1 MQALVEPLSN
11 PAQTR
16 SLTLVEP
23 KKGGRSFRDIIN
35 ASGTQVNATLDTHM
49 NTSADALQ
57 ANAWM
62 NATAAAPPPPP
73 TFKPAADSQTSAQQ
87 KQKQLELESI
97 RSRAAAAQAQLDR
110 ERKKVEAAMQK
121 RRQEEAEK
129 EALKQQE
136 EQRILK
142 EQEEQERKRLEI
154 EQIKAE
160 IAKREEQVRIRQEE
174 ERIRRENEQRLKQ
187 QLLADRLRKEKEA
200 KEAARQAQLQRE
212 KMEELQDRIH
222 RHRISRAKTL
232 IKRRLSPL
240 IHRVRERIDKR
251 NTKALER
258 HRMWHFNLCVGIQ
271 NPYSSLNLSMMRPLH
286 STPQG
291 IRERV
296 SKCMLYEK
304 YALED
309 VKQVNTRA
317 HLVPRVC
324 SL

>member
-1 MQALVEPLSN
+1 MA
-11 PAQTR
+11 
-16 SLTLVEP
+16 LVEP

-35 ASGTQVNATLDTHM
+35 ASGLQVNATHDTHM
-49 NTSADALQ
+49 KASTHALQ

-62 NATAAAPPPPP
+62 NATAAPPP
-73 TFKPAADSQTSAQQ
+73 TFQPAADSQPSAQQ

-110 ERKKVEAAMQK
+110 ERKKVEAAMEK
-121 RRQEEAEK
+121 KRQEEAEK
-129 EALKQQE
+129 ETLKLQE
-136 EQRILK
+136 QQRILK

-160 IAKREEQVRIRQEE
+160 IARREEEVRIRQEE
-174 ERIRRENEQRLKQ
+174 ERARRENEQRLKQ
-187 QLLADRLRKEKEA
+187 QLLAECLRKDKEA
-200 KEAARQAQLQRE
+200 KEAARLAQLQRE
-212 KMEELQDRIH
+212 KIEELQDRIH

-309 VKQVNTRA
+309 VKQVNTWA
-317 HLVPRVC
+317 VGTSSAQ
-324 SL
+324 SLISTW

>member
-1 MQALVEPLSN
+1 MI
-11 PAQTR
+11 
-16 SLTLVEP
+16 LVEP

-35 ASGTQVNATLDTHM
+35 ATDSPSSAVHDTHM
-49 NTSADALQ
+49 VASAQASS

-62 NATAAAPPPPP
+62 NTTVVPP
-73 TFKPAADSQTSAQQ
+73 TTFKRANDLQQSAQE

-97 RSRAAAAQAQLDR
+97 RSRVAAQQAQLDL

-121 RRQEEAEK
+121 KKLEEES
-129 EALKQQE
+129 LKQQQ
-136 EQRILK
+136 EQQRLLK
-142 EQEEQERKRLEI
+142 EQEEERKRLEI

-160 IAKREEQVRIRQEE
+160 IAKREEEARVRQEQ
-174 ERIRRENEQRLKQ
+174 ERIKRERERELKQ
-187 QLLADRLRKEKEA
+187 QQLLEILRKDKEA
-200 KEAARQAQLQRE
+200 KEAARLERLRRE
-212 KMEELQDRIH
+212 KIEALQDRMH
-222 RHRISRAKTL
+222 RQRISRAKTL
-232 IKRRLSPL
+232 IRRRFTPL

-251 NTKALER
+251 NAKAVER

-286 STPQG
+286 STPEG

-309 VKQVNTRA
+309 VKQVSFGGFGTRVQSLI
-317 HLVPRVC
+317 LV
-324 SL
+324 LL